1 MDNTRQ
7 GGGESEGGYAHSLA
21 VICEK
26 PSLPGWRRFGYG
38 QTLFNADPPVGVGMM
53 AAPFR
58 LFRTPGLARPK
69 VSDALRWQVS
79 WLAGRRRRPA
89 FPAAIPVAVEVFR

>member
-1 MDNTRQ
+1 
-7 GGGESEGGYAHSLA
+7 
-21 VICEK
+21 
-26 PSLPGWRRFGYG
+26 
-38 QTLFNADPPVGVGMM
+38 MM
-53 AAPFR
+53 ASPFR
-58 LFRTPGLARPK
+58 LFRTLGLSRPK